1 MARSKPSWS
10 LSRKKVGP
18 GKTQTCIIYIKIHI
32 RIFNYMQIYIC
43 ITSVNMYITLSLSP
57 SKYTNM
63 WDIVQNVLN
72 HDTYQFDDLFSSDW
86 LFFWYRQVSFW
97 IWDWMPTIS
106 PISNLR
112 TWTKSHQQLRLKNPT
127 KSTGLPGSMNRYAV
141 CKTYLTDHPVK
152 PASPKKKHP
161 NLLLKIK
168 IKNGSKKKAGIWLA
182 SNPHLST
189 TTSKSAVSASGS
201 PLGVMQRIASW
212 GCGGWIV
219 RLLHEP
225 QEVKISTIQRCHW
238 EYHGIP
244 HAALSSG
251 RPTSIPLPGT
261 QQMVKKTGDR

>member
-1 MARSKPSWS
+1 
-10 LSRKKVGP
+10 
-18 GKTQTCIIYIKIHI
+18 
-32 RIFNYMQIYIC
+32 
-43 ITSVNMYITLSLSP
+43 
-57 SKYTNM
+57 M

-72 HDTYQFDDLFSSDW
+72 HDTYQFDDLVSSDW
-86 LFFWYRQVSFW
+86 LSSDIDKCPFEFEIGCRQSLQSPTCEPEQNPINSCTWKTQQNPPAFRAAWIVTLSVRLISRTTLSNRQV
-97 IWDWMPTIS
+97 
-106 PISNLR
+106 
-112 TWTKSHQQLRLKNPT
+112 Q
-127 KSTGLPGSMNRYAV
+127 
-141 CKTYLTDHPVK
+141 
-152 PASPKKKHP
+152 KKKHP

-238 EYHGIP
+238 EYHWIP